1 MPRSYSTV
9 DFVRDSP
16 ALVGGDAEFV
26 AFAQRCNDIALR
38 GAEGQLAE
46 FEVLEAI
53 RSTTEA
59 FVSAWRMPD
68 SRYLACQPDAPY
80 ASYLLFVNKQATFS
94 IVLDVFMP
102 GQAAVI
108 HNHKCWCAFTCL
120 DGLER
125 ERLYDV
131 APDLSSPPAQSEE
144 RICPVGQVRV
154 LGSDRFLFHQVE
166 CASDVP
172 TVSLHLYGADIGR
185 LKRDLWDADSR
196 RGGEF
201 VTFSSEYT
209 NEAAGLPVYLTE
221 DNAVDRGLFSARD
234 EPT

>member
-1 MPRSYSTV
+1 MSGSFSTDESV
-9 DFVRDSP
+9 GDSP
-16 ALVGGDAEFV
+16 AAICGDAQFV
-26 AFAQRCNDIALR
+26 AFAKRCNDIAIR
-38 GAEGQLAE
+38 GADGRLAE
-46 FEVLEAI
+46 SHVLEAI
-53 RSTTEA
+53 QTITEA
-59 FVSAWRMPD
+59 FVSEWRIPD
-68 SRYLACQPDAPY
+68 SRYLACRPDAPY
-80 ASYLLFVNKQATFS
+80 ASYLLFVNDQASFS

-131 APDLSSPPAQSEE
+131 APDLLSPPAQTEE

-166 CASDVP
+166 CASDAP

-185 LKRDLWDADSR
+185 IQRDMWDAQAGN
-196 RGGEF
+196 GGRY
-201 VTFSSEYT
+201 VHFSSAYS
-209 NEAAGLPVYLTE
+209 NEAAGLPTYL
-221 DNAVDRGLFSARD
+221 AVSDLP
-234 EPT
+234 E

>member
-1 MPRSYSTV
+1 MLC
-9 DFVRDSP
+9 D
-16 ALVGGDAEFV
+16 DAPFV
-26 AFAQRCNDIALR
+26 AFAKRCNEIALL
-38 GAEGQLAE
+38 GAERKLAE
-46 FEVLEAI
+46 TEVLEAI
-53 RSTTEA
+53 QKTTET
-59 FVSAWRMPD
+59 FVSEWRMPD

-80 ASYLLFVNKQATFS
+80 ASYLLFVNEQATFS

-131 APDLSSPPAQSEE
+131 APDLSSPPNQTEE

-185 LKRDLWDADSR
+185 LKRDLWDAGFG

-209 NEAAGLPVYLTE
+209 NEAAGLPVYLTDE
-221 DNAVDRGLFSARD
+221 DVFNQGAYPGAD